1 MMLAKPTPQPYP
13 GGATE
18 VLVDIAQALANTYSY
33 PGDSRDRYAHLWQWA
48 CEFESDFQAKVAAG
62 DAPGETYIED
72 VDEFA
77 LNRAGAAGWQK
88 VAPGL
93 PPGVE
98 QICRSDI
105 VFEPP
110 TSWVEGES
118 ALTFGKLIEHL
129 EASGADDVTITRLLW
144 RGRTPT
150 SVRMR
155 VEAGGEGAAQRVT
168 ESCDRMRK
176 NLLDAGG
183 KLCNPVVAPVISEV
197 EDVSEPAPS
206 FS

>member
-1 MMLAKPTPQPYP
+1 MLAKSIPQPYP
-13 GGATE
+13 GGITE
-18 VLVDIAQALANTYSY
+18 VLVDIAEALANTYAY
-33 PGDSRDRYAHLWQWA
+33 PGDSRDRYALLWQWS
-48 CEFESDFQAKVAAG
+48 CEFESKYFQARIAAG
-62 DAPGETYIED
+62 GAPGETYIED
-72 VDEFA
+72 VEEFA
-77 LNRAGAAGWQK
+77 LKRASDAGWQK
-88 VAPGL
+88 IAPYL

-98 QICRSDI
+98 QICRADI

-129 EASGADDVTITRLLW
+129 EASGVEDVTITRLLW

-168 ESCDRMRK
+168 DSCDRMRQK
-176 NLLDAGG
+176 LVDAGG
-183 KLCNPVVAPVISEV
+183 KLCSPVISPVVAEV